1 MAYFKPKMLE
11 ARIYVGSKGDFETL
25 KEAVDWFNANATANT
40 EILLDGGDHLI
51 NDTVTVNNGSY
62 YLQIRGLGSSVT
74 YLNAATV
81 GGTAL
86 TGKPMFD
93 LRTDCDMNKFSAQ
106 AATLAGYGT
115 ASGENFMNF
124 TTNASKYHEIKDFFI
139 YGFHKGF
146 VDSVGTDIFLFDFV
160 VQDSTATGLEVNH
173 TGTGSIDIEIGNI
186 INCPTAINLVKA
198 STNEDVLING
208 VNFVCSN
215 PSDICIKYDGTQV
228 VYDTFSTINNNWN
241 QVGEFRSGID
251 FKRRDGR
258 DADIEFINNIGEEN
272 KTAHAKINVLDNT
285 TAVTCTDQNTYYAAA
300 GLNSKTRIVFDAAA
314 TSGTFTITV
323 DDQTTGDIAWNAAA
337 ATIETALEGL
347 SNVTNCTVTQVVAS
361 KEWTIEFLTA
371 GEGWVTQSVDV
382 RRLGTTTSA
391 VVTHSFYTTKLKLDQ
406 GGKVESLTNH
416 TFDAWATLS
425 GNLQTNQNGQ
435 NINIALRKNNST
447 IISPLTVRAQ
457 SAGVPYG
464 FAVTAYLEDV
474 KMGDYFEVVVA
485 NTSSAGRTVTLQD
498 MTMFFNAR

>member
-106 AATLAGYGT
+106 AATL
-115 ASGENFMNF
+115 
-124 TTNASKYHEIKDFFI
+124 
-139 YGFHKGF
+139 
-146 VDSVGTDIFLFDFV
+146 
-160 VQDSTATGLEVNH
+160 
-173 TGTGSIDIEIGNI
+173 
-186 INCPTAINLVKA
+186 
-198 STNEDVLING
+198 
-208 VNFVCSN
+208 
-215 PSDICIKYDGTQV
+215 
-228 VYDTFSTINNNWN
+228 
-241 QVGEFRSGID
+241 
-251 FKRRDGR
+251 
-258 DADIEFINNIGEEN
+258 
-272 KTAHAKINVLDNT
+272 
-285 TAVTCTDQNTYYAAA
+285 
-300 GLNSKTRIVFDAAA
+300 
-314 TSGTFTITV
+314 
-323 DDQTTGDIAWNAAA
+323 
-337 ATIETALEGL
+337 
-347 SNVTNCTVTQVVAS
+347 
-361 KEWTIEFLTA
+361 
-371 GEGWVTQSVDV
+371 
-382 RRLGTTTSA
+382 
-391 VVTHSFYTTKLKLDQ
+391 
-406 GGKVESLTNH
+406 
-416 TFDAWATLS
+416 S